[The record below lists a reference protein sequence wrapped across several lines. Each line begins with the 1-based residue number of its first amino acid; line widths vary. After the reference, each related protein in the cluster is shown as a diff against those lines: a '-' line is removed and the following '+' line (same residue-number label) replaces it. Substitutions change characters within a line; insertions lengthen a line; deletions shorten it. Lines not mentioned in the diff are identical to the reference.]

1 MCFVQVFLFVVV
13 DDGVLDLIVLD
24 GVDVVITFVVMVVLS
39 MMLLSFMCL
48 L

>member
-1 MCFVQVFLFVVV
+1 MCFVQFFFVV